1 MITSLKIYHSFTT
14 KITFKLEMF
23 IFIFLVT
30 WYQQWQQKFLNIFV
44 VQNLIHTLKHIC
56 GYFPGFWW
64 DFVHLEIAQCW
75 HVSWL
80 GFFGNICNLHAIIAS
95 IMLLI
100 LSKLETWEYF
110 EEWILKH
117 PSVWQWHNSVTLAWG
132 TQFKLNHLSFE
143 EHTPCSH
150 PFLW

>member
-1 MITSLKIYHSFTT
+1 VITSLKIYHSFTT
-14 KITFKLEMF
+14 KFTFKLEMF

-30 WYQQWQQKFLNIFV
+30 WYQQWQQKFLKKFV

-56 GYFPGFWW
+56 GYFPGFSW
-64 DFVHLEIAQCW
+64 DFVHLEISQCW
-75 HVSWL
+75 HKSWL

-95 IMLLI
+95 TMLLI
-100 LSKLETWEYF
+100 LSESERWEYF

-132 TQFKLNHLSFE
+132 TPFKLNHLSFE

-150 PFLW
+150 PFLR